1 MYSIVSWW
9 RMQNVG
15 WRRYSPGGPITI
27 SLVVV
32 VRVHASH
39 VLGLTSV
46 AVRGLDMGITL
57 AVIATHTGGDWLS

>member
-39 VLGLTSV
+39 VLGP
-46 AVRGLDMGITL
+46 VRGLDMGITL